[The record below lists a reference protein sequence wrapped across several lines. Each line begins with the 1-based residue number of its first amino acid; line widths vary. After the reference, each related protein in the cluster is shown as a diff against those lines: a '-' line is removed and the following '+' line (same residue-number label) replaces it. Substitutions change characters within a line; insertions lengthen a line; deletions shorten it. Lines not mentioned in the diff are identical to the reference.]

1 MKINVKVKRDSVA
14 EVVLC
19 VAIGALIVA
28 IVYAVSG
35 LCMWG
40 VGNLVIHVFDIEYT
54 WTYMH
59 GLCTSIVLSIIG
71 GAFKSSGGKK

>member
-1 MKINVKVKRDSVA
+1 MRIDVKIKKDSVA
-14 EVVLC
+14 EIALY

-28 IVYAVSG
+28 GAYAVSG

-59 GLCTSIVLSIIG
+59 GLCTSIVLSIVG
-71 GAFKSSGGKK
+71 GAFKSSGSKK